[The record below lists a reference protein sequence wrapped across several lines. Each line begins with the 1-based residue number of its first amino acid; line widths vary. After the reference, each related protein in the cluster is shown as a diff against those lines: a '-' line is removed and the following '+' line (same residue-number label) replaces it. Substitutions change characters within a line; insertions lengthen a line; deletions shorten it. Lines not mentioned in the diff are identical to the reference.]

1 MGQRLV
7 LNLRG
12 LRAQPNSTRDWSQEV
27 DRQMAAMGS
36 LEESWE
42 MEGSGNDGMVELEL
56 LGDGDAQR
64 ALG

>member
-1 MGQRLV
+1 
-7 LNLRG
+7 
-12 LRAQPNSTRDWSQEV
+12 
-27 DRQMAAMGS
+27 MAAMGS